1 MVTPRLPLS
10 ATADGVVVTIRVT
23 TRANPEGV
31 AGMVEVPGPRGVEPA
46 LAVRVSAAP
55 ADGEANAAVLRVL
68 ARAWQVPP
76 TSLSIVSGATSRIKR
91 VLVRG
96 DAPILLRQL
105 TERIAA

>member
-1 MVTPRLPLS
+1 MASSRLPLS

-23 TRANPEGV
+23 PRAQPEGV
-31 AGMVEVPGPRGVEPA
+31 AGTVEVAGPRGVETA

-55 ADGEANAAVLRVL
+55 ADGEANAAVLRLL
-68 ARAWQVPP
+68 AKAWQVPP
-76 TSLSIVSGATSRIKR
+76 TSLSIVSGTTSRIKR